1 MCNNTNSFFN
11 IMDNSDRILERDKFL
26 KTKGYKSEWY
36 EIFSGQ
42 TRSLIFTISIITIII
57 LFIIY

>member
-11 IMDNSDRILERDKFL
+11 IMDNTDRILERDKFL
-26 KTKGYKSEWY
+26 KEKGYESKWY
-36 EIFSGQ
+36 DIISDQ
-42 TRSLIFTISIITIII
+42 TRSLVFFSLITIAII